1 MQEERYEQYRDLWR
15 HILDPITLPD
25 LEMTDADR
33 LDMKRIIYQQF
44 ITSTLTIIQKLDL
57 SYDAAH
63 QTATAAN
70 STTAAAA
77 AAANADDD
85 AASEL
90 TSDIFRNL
98 QPNMPKDFELFL
110 NLVSFSRDIL
120 LSVHTKLFLPWLYL
134 FGRTVIEQSNRY
146 PLVSGFYK
154 LASIALVLS
163 EKHGYFENIFSGL
176 FSQSFLLEDDSRR
189 IVIED
194 EEAGD
199 DAAAAAAAL
208 QPAKSAAMTPAA
220 DLETRQVCF
229 TLFSKF
235 IKEVLVRVQQYKE
248 ELLASCIQLVL
259 SVPKQFVEIATL
271 VPALQTALKMG
282 LRYPLQSPVSLS
294 LSVSVV
300 SPSVICTG

>member
-1 MQEERYEQYRDLWR
+1 MQDERYEQYRDLWR

-33 LDMKRIIYQQF
+33 LDMKRIIYEQF

-163 EKHGYFENIFSGL
+163 EKHGYFENIFSRL
-176 FSQSFLLEDDSRR
+176 FSQSF
-189 IVIED
+189 
-194 EEAGD
+194 GD

-294 LSVSVV
+294 LSVV
-300 SPSVICTG
+300 SPSLICTG